1 VAFNRKG
8 AVVVSRR
15 RPLPLLSVV
24 ALLVAL
30 ALPAASQA
38 QNKRK
43 PPPPPPPQK
52 QGRAPSIAPG
62 TLQFQEATA
71 LRQAFVLLAAGN
83 HDYGGHRWKAMKAV
97 KAALL
102 PLDDFVLKHGTAE
115 MKAATALGKEAVAS
129 AEAAASKAPKVHE
142 PPPASDALL
151 RQAAQLLGQVR
162 PTLVANQQQ
171 HVLNHVNRAIGE
183 IKAALKVN

>member
-1 VAFNRKG
+1 MGFVM
-8 AVVVSRR
+8 VSRR

-52 QGRAPSIAPG
+52 QGKAPPPPSIAPG
-62 TLQFQEATA
+62 TLQFQEATV
-71 LRQAFVLLAAGN
+71 LRQAFVALAAGN
-83 HDYGGHRWKAMKAV
+83 HDYDGHRWKAMKAV
-97 KAALL
+97 KSALV
-102 PLDDFVLKHGTAE
+102 PLDDFVLKNGTAQ
-115 MKAATALGKEAVAS
+115 MKVATNQGRAAVAS
-129 AEAAASKAPKVHE
+129 AEAAASKAPTVHE
-142 PPPASDALL
+142 PQPASDALL
-151 RQAAQLLGQVR
+151 RQAGQLLEQVR
-162 PTLVANQQQ
+162 PALVANEQQ
-171 HVLNHVNRAIGE
+171 HVFKEVDRAIRE